1 MRNLRPFIAVVPFVL
16 AAVLLPGSAHT
27 ASTGTPLSG
36 TVGPGFGIALRDANG
51 LAVRRLDPGAYTI
64 TVDDKSD
71 LHNFHLKG
79 PGSVDLATSVDTL
92 GKTTWNVT
100 FVNGVYSYHC
110 DAHPT
115 QMHGSFRV
123 GAAPPPPLRLN
134 GRVGPKKTISLK
146 RGSGLVKAIAPA
158 TYKIVVKDATKAD
171 NFHLKGPG
179 VNKRTGVKFMGTK
192 TWRLKL
198 ATGSYVYRSDAHPKL
213 RRTFKVLKQPTPQ
226 VR

>member
-1 MRNLRPFIAVVPFVL
+1 MRNLRPFIIVPFVL

-27 ASTGTPLSG
+27 ASSATQLFG
-36 TVGPGFGIALRDANG
+36 TVGPGFGIGLRDANG
-51 LAVRRLDPGAYTI
+51 LGVRRLDPGAYTI

-79 PGSVDLATSVDTL
+79 PGSVDKATSVEQL

-100 FVNGVYSYHC
+100 LVDGLYTYHC

-123 GAAPPPPLRLN
+123 GAAPPPPVRLN
-134 GRVGPKKTISLK
+134 GRVGPGKTISL
-146 RGSGLVKAIAPA
+146 RRSSGLVKAIPTAM
-158 TYKIVVKDATKAD
+158 YKIVVKDATKVD

-179 VNKRTGVKFMGTK
+179 VNKRTGVSFKGTK
-192 TWRLKL
+192 SWTLKL
-198 ATGSYVYRSDAHPKL
+198 VTGSYVYRSDAHPKL
-213 RRTFKVLKQPTPQ
+213 RRTFKVLKPPTPLG
-226 VR
+226 